1 MSECFAPL
9 SAYVRRVQEVQEE
22 LEQREG
28 VPIQRIIVSSS
39 TYLAW
44 LFDGLD

>member
-9 SAYVRRVQEVQEE
+9 SAYVRRVQEAQEE

-28 VPIQRIIVSSS
+28 IPVQRIIVSSS
-39 TYLAW
+39 ASTLRFYE
-44 LFDGLD
+44 GLD